1 MKKGFIR
8 YSLAMM
14 ALAGLLSGCAQGNG
28 QSSEGAN
35 NTSGAKTEGT
45 SQAGGEGTVK
55 IAVAGPMTGDNSE
68 YGIGF
73 TNAAKLMADQW
84 NAQGGVLGKQIEIV
98 PYDDKNTSEE
108 ATTIAQKIVSDG
120 DISGVIGH
128 FSSGVCMT
136 AAPIYQENKI
146 IEISPSASHP
156 DYSKIGNYIFRN
168 NTVISKEGA
177 ASVDIAVHD
186 LKKKNIGIISIMT
199 DWGTNTS
206 GIIKDLI
213 TGLNDPNVKV
223 VAHEE
228 VMEGSDDYTPAITK
242 LNEAG
247 ADVVICCGM
256 YNLVA
261 PVAKQYK
268 NINPDISIVG
278 FSNAYSQQLIQL
290 GGQAVEGVCF
300 PVIFFSES
308 DDTDVKAYVD
318 EYKKVYG
325 NSPSALTSQAYD
337 SVGILLTAMKEAG
350 TTDSE
355 KVRDKLNEITYKGV
369 TGNIKFDEQGD
380 VDKQFNKVTIKD
392 GKFVKMN

>member
-14 ALAGLLSGCAQGNG
+14 MLAGVLAGCNQGSG
-28 QSSEGAN
+28 QSAGGTQ
-35 NTSGAKTEGT
+35 NTSDAQSGGAKAQEGEE
-45 SQAGGEGTVK
+45 AIK
-55 IAVAGPMTGDNSE
+55 IAVAAPMTGDNSE

-84 NAQGGVLGKQIEIV
+84 NEQGGVLGKKIEIV

-108 ATTIAQKIVSDG
+108 ATPIAQKIVSDG

-136 AAPIYQENKI
+136 AAPIYEENKI

-168 NTVISKEGA
+168 NTIISKEGA

-186 LKKKNIGIISIMT
+186 LGKKNIGIISIMT

-213 TGLNDPNVKV
+213 ADLNDPNVKV

-268 NINPDISIVG
+268 NINSDIAIVG

-290 GGQAVEGVCF
+290 GGEAVEGVCF

-308 DDTDVKAYVD
+308 DDPDVKAYVD
-318 EYKKVYG
+318 KFTQAYG
-325 NSPSALTSQAYD
+325 SAPSALTSQAYD
-337 SVGILLTAMKEAG
+337 SVGILLTAIKEAG

-355 KVRDKLNEITYKGV
+355 AVRGKLNEITYKGV
-369 TGNIKFDEQGD
+369 TGDTKFDEQGD